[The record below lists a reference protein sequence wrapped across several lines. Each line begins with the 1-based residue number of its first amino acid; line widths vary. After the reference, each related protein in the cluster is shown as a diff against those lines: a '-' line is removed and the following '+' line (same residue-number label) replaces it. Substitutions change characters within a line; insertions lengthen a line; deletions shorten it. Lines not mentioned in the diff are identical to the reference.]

1 MLSVHSQCT
10 GWRPSWLYQF
20 FYSWFCQVD
29 DDMYINT
36 GELEQF
42 LLSRDPNE
50 AHYIGRKAF
59 DLDTVRQIALD
70 HYANKIVSLLDL
82 TQLCLD
88 IYAKKCHCI
97 Y

>member
-1 MLSVHSQCT
+1 
-10 GWRPSWLYQF
+10 
-20 FYSWFCQVD
+20 
-29 DDMYINT
+29 MYINT

-70 HYANKIVSLLDL
+70 HYANKIVSPLDL
-82 TQLCLD
+82 TQL
-88 IYAKKCHCI
+88 
-97 Y
+97 

>member
-1 MLSVHSQCT
+1 
-10 GWRPSWLYQF
+10 
-20 FYSWFCQVD
+20 
-29 DDMYINT
+29 MYINT